1 MKHDLRPHLA
11 VIFVLTLLAWGLIGL
26 RQLDDTLMT
35 GVMRTTAANRPVVV
49 LDPGHGGEDGGA
61 QANGVNE
68 QVINLI
74 LARKE
79 RLLCQLFGFQVV
91 MTRDDDRSIHDQ
103 QAKTIR
109 EQKTSDLHNRLA
121 IMTSDPG
128 SIAVSIHLNKFPESY
143 VHGAQVF
150 YAPGSPG
157 SDILA
162 ETIQQGFCQYLQ
174 PDNTRQIKPADQ
186 SLFILDQ
193 NTVTPAV
200 MVECGFISNP
210 EEAALLQQ
218 SHYQD
223 QVAMVICHSLMKFY
237 HGGEE
242 PVGTEN
248 QG

>member
-68 QVINLI
+68 KEINLI

-174 PDNTRQIKPADQ
+174 PDNTRQIKPCLLYTSSMC
-186 SLFILDQ
+186 SLLLKML
-193 NTVTPAV
+193 TTR
-200 MVECGFISNP
+200 MVPQVSR
-210 EEAALLQQ
+210 AL
-218 SHYQD
+218 STTGRGAIRRRD
-223 QVAMVICHSLMKFY
+223 SGSFA
-237 HGGEE
+237 
-242 PVGTEN
+242 
-248 QG
+248 